1 MILYNTMTPDEE
13 DAFNKHLGE
22 QSKPDQLQAVVCGV
36 SVPVQENGGRP
47 AVLLSHLPR
56 HDFFDSP
63 YD

>member
-1 MILYNTMTPDEE
+1 MKIMKPYNTMTPDEQ
-13 DAFNKHLGE
+13 DAFNKHLSE
-22 QSKPDQLQAVVCGV
+22 RAAEQAVVCGV
-36 SVPVQENGGRP
+36 TVPVQENNGRP